1 MLKNVLERLIGT
13 GRESYQHNMGLGGCE
28 FQKDHPGVL
37 VEKMRAGR
45 NEALYQETLRALN
58 SAKPGEIPVV
68 RSNYVSE
75 HGSLRFSGYT
85 YTQLYKR

>member
-1 MLKNVLERLIGT
+1 
-13 GRESYQHNMGLGGCE
+13 
-28 FQKDHPGVL
+28 
-37 VEKMRAGR
+37 MRAGR